1 MLIGRGVQTS
11 AFTWIDNKE
20 ITNIKC
26 IFQHKLEKCK
36 SDPLIK
42 SWSLISYFA
51 HVTVDNYYIVINNWH
66 VKRRM
71 ILCMTFPFSYPN
83 KTLDY

>member
-42 SWSLISYFA
+42 SWSL
-51 HVTVDNYYIVINNWH
+51 TNNLH
-66 VKRRM
+66 VKRGMILRM
-71 ILCMTFPFSYPN
+71 ILKC
-83 KTLDY
+83 